1 MFFELIL
8 TMYYGRILTR
18 LVGAGIVASL
28 VAACSPNATA
38 PSADPMVSASTP
50 MVREVTGWDTVTG
63 RLEAVD
69 TVEVR
74 SRVNGYVDR
83 VAFRDGDY
91 VQKGEQLFV
100 IDPRPYQAAAKQAE
114 GQLAQAQAQ
123 LVLANKDLDR
133 ARSLIATQAIATNV
147 LDQRQENQA
156 GAEAGVAVASAALA
170 RAQLDL
176 EFTQVRAPITGR
188 ISRKLVSEGN
198 LVAGGDANATLL
210 TTIVSLDTIDAYFD
224 IDEQSFL
231 QYGRAGRG
239 GNQAAAFESGGEV
252 GIALPGDKSAS
263 FTGKLNFAENRLNAS
278 TGTLRL
284 RARIANPDHVLVP
297 GQFVRVSLAADP
309 AHQAVLVPAAAVAS
323 DSSRQVLYVVG
334 ADDRVVARPVEL
346 GRMFG
351 KMREVTRGLEADD
364 RVVVSGTQ
372 RVQAGAKV
380 TVRMEVIKSEQFASK
395 GEVL

>member
-1 MFFELIL
+1 MC
-8 TMYYGRILTR
+8 YGRFLTR
-18 LVGAGIVASL
+18 LTAAIFVAL
-28 VAACSPNATA
+28 MVAACSPNATA
-38 PSADPMVSASTP
+38 PSATPTVSASTP
-50 MVREVTGWDTVTG
+50 MLKEVTGWDTFTG

-69 TVEVR
+69 TVEIR
-74 SRVNGYVDR
+74 PRVNGYVER
-83 VAFRDGDY
+83 VVFRDGDY
-91 VQKGEQLFV
+91 VRKGDLLFV
-100 IDPRPYQAAAKQAE
+100 IDPRPYEAAAKQAE

-133 ARSLIATQAIATNV
+133 AKSLITTQAIATNV

-156 GAEAGVAVASAALA
+156 GAVAGVAVASAALA
-170 RAQLDL
+170 RAQFDLD
-176 EFTQVRAPITGR
+176 FTQVRAPITGR

-231 QYGRAGRG
+231 RYGRAGRE
-239 GNQAAAFESGGEV
+239 GNQTVAFESGGEV
-252 GIALPGDKSAS
+252 GIALPGDKSPT
-263 FTGKLNFAENRLNAS
+263 FTGKLNFSENRLDVS
-278 TGTLRL
+278 TGTLCL
-284 RARIANPDHVLVP
+284 RARIANPDHVLKP
-297 GQFVRVSLAADP
+297 GQFVRVSLAAES

-323 DSSRQVLYVVG
+323 DSSRQILYVVG
-334 ADDRVVARPVEL
+334 TDDRVAARPVEL

-351 KMREVTRGLEADD
+351 KMREVTRGLEAND

-380 TVRMEVIKSEQFASK
+380 TVRMETIKPEQFASK

>member
-1 MFFELIL
+1 MHYARF
-8 TMYYGRILTR
+8 LTR
-18 LVGAGIVASL
+18 LSAASL
-28 VAACSPNATA
+28 VALMVAACSPGTAAPPAT
-38 PSADPMVSASTP
+38 PSVSASTP
-50 MVREVTGWDTVTG
+50 MVKEVTGWDTFTG

-74 SRVNGYVDR
+74 PRVNGYVER

-91 VQKGEQLFV
+91 VQKGDLLFV

-123 LVLANKDLDR
+123 LVLANKDLER
-133 ARSLIATQAIATNV
+133 ARSLITTQAIATNV

-156 GAEAGVAVASAALA
+156 GAEAAVAVASAALSRA
-170 RAQLDL
+170 RLDL
-176 EFTQVRAPITGR
+176 EFTQVSAPITGR
-188 ISRKLVSEGN
+188 ISRKLVGEGN

-231 QYGRAGRG
+231 RYGRTGRE
-239 GNQAAAFESGGEV
+239 GNQAVAFETGGEV
-252 GIALPGDKSAS
+252 GVALPGDKSPS
-263 FTGKLNFAENRLNAS
+263 FTGTLNFSENRLDAS

-284 RARIANPDHVLVP
+284 RARIANPDHVLKP
-297 GQFVRVSLAADP
+297 GQFVRVSLAAEP
-309 AHQAVLVPAAAVAS
+309 THQAVLVPASAVAS
-323 DSSRQVLYVVG
+323 DASRQILYVVG
-334 ADDRVVARPVEL
+334 KDDRVAARPVEV

-351 KMREVTRGLEADD
+351 KMREVTRGLEASD
-364 RVVVSGTQ
+364 RVVVSGIQ
-372 RVQAGAKV
+372 RVQAGTKV
-380 TVRMEVIKSEQFASK
+380 TVRMEAIKPEQFASK

>member
-1 MFFELIL
+1 
-8 TMYYGRILTR
+8 MYRFQTLTR
-18 LVGAGIVASL
+18 LSAASL
-28 VAACSPNATA
+28 VALLIAACSPNTAAPPAT
-38 PSADPMVSASTP
+38 PSVSASLP
-50 MVREVTGWDTVTG
+50 LVKEVTGWDTFTG

-74 SRVNGYVDR
+74 PRVNGYVER
-83 VAFRDGDY
+83 VAFTDGDY
-91 VQKGEQLFV
+91 VHKGDLLFI
-100 IDPRPYQAAAKQAE
+100 IDPRPYQAVVKQAE

-123 LVLANKDLDR
+123 LVLADKELGR
-133 ARSLIATQAIATNV
+133 AKSLITTQAIATNV
-147 LDQRQENQA
+147 LDQRTENQLA
-156 GAEAGVAVASAALA
+156 ADAAVDVASASLT
-170 RAQLDL
+170 RAKLDL
-176 EFTQVRAPITGR
+176 EFTQVRAPIAGR

-231 QYGRAGRG
+231 RYLRAGKAA
-239 GNQAAAFESGGEV
+239 NQAVAFESGGGV
-252 GIALPGDKSAS
+252 GISLPGDQKTS
-263 FTGKLNFAENRLNAS
+263 FSGKLNFAENRLDAS

-297 GQFVRVSLAADP
+297 GQFVRVSLAAEP
-309 AHQAVLVPAAAVAS
+309 AHQAVLIPASAVAS
-323 DSSRQVLYVVG
+323 DSAQQVLFVVG
-334 ADDRVVARPVEL
+334 ADDRVAARPVEL

-351 KMREVTRGLEADD
+351 KMREVTQGLDAAD
-364 RVVVSGTQ
+364 RVVVSGIQ

-380 TVRMEVIKSEQFASK
+380 SVRMEAIKPEQFASK

>member
-1 MFFELIL
+1 L
-8 TMYYGRILTR
+8 
-18 LVGAGIVASL
+18 
-28 VAACSPNATA
+28 
-38 PSADPMVSASTP
+38 
-50 MVREVTGWDTVTG
+50 
-63 RLEAVD
+63 
-69 TVEVR
+69 
-74 SRVNGYVDR
+74 
-83 VAFRDGDY
+83 
-91 VQKGEQLFV
+91 
-100 IDPRPYQAAAKQAE
+100 PRPR
-114 GQLAQAQAQ
+114 L
-123 LVLANKDLDR
+123 NSFWPTR
-133 ARSLIATQAIATNV
+133 IWITTQAIATNV

-210 TTIVSLDTIDAYFD
+210 TTLVSLDTIDAYFD

-231 QYGRAGRG
+231 RYGRAGRE
-239 GNQAAAFESGGEV
+239 GNRTVAFESGGEV
-252 GIALPGDKSAS
+252 EIALSGDKRPS
-263 FTGKLNFAENRLNAS
+263 FIGKLNFSENRLDAS

-284 RARIANPDHVLVP
+284 RARIANPDHVLKP
-297 GQFVRVSLAADP
+297 GQFVRVSLAAEA
-309 AHQAVLVPAAAVAS
+309 AHQAMLVPATAVAS
-323 DSSRQVLYVVG
+323 DSSRRVLYVVG
-334 ADDRVVARPVEL
+334 ADDRVAARPVEL

-380 TVRMEVIKSEQFASK
+380 TVRIEAIKSEQFASK